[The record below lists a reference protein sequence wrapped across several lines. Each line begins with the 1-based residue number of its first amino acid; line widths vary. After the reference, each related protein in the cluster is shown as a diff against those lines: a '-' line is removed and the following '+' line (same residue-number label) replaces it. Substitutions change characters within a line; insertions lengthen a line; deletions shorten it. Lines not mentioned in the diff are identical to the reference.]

1 MIASSKGKANFVR
14 LLLEHGADI
23 NTDDAVSSTD
33 RQNEYRGKVCA
44 NAINASCDLFQLV
57 YLYLNIGQLDTPSFC
72 F

>member
-44 NAINASCDLFQLV
+44 MQSMRHAI
-57 YLYLNIGQLDTPSFC
+57 C
-72 F
+72 FNWYTYT